1 MSKHAHGKVRIG
13 RGSADYLAI
22 EAYYDE
28 DSAWWPVATIEL
40 DDHGEEPTEE
50 QEAIAQFIVTAWNT
64 HDALLEACEV
74 LYRELQEV
82 IMNSYKW
89 EIREM
94 QPAMEQAKAAI
105 AKATSKDE

>member
-40 DDHGEEPTEE
+40 DEHGEEPTEE

-64 HDALLEACEV
+64 HDALLEVAEA
-74 LYRELQEV
+74 V
-82 IMNSYKW
+82 IAYYHGDM
-89 EIREM
+89 EINTLGKM
-94 QPAMEQAKAAI
+94 AQAAI